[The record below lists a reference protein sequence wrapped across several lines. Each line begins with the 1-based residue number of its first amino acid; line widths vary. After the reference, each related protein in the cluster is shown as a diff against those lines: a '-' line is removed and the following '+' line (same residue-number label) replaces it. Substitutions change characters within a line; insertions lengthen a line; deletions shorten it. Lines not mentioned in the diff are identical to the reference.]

1 MINPM
6 IGIEIEDI
14 DMKTVNISSIK
25 EKKGFNKPPEN
36 VVRNALNETVET

>member
-6 IGIEIEDI
+6 ISIKIDDI

-25 EKKGFNKPPEN
+25 EKEGFH
-36 VVRNALNETVET
+36 